1 MPWGTFTPT
10 HILTLVAA
18 VLMVVALYFIL
29 KNRSE
34 KTQTIVLFVLSL
46 SGIAAIIYNLL
57 AWNSPLQYLP
67 FHMCSINA
75 MLLPFAV
82 LTKNKTLCNLLLLW
96 CIGAGMAL
104 VVNMDTAEAELF
116 DWVFNFYYFPH
127 VLELGIPILIFT
139 LGLSKLDYKCLP
151 STLIITL
158 GIYTVVH
165 FINLGINDYCI
176 TNNILD
182 WKGDIIQVN
191 YMFSITPSNPLLQIL
206 YNILPYQYWY
216 MLLIIVLI
224 AIYLG
229 IVYGLNHLYRKR
241 KQKLQTN

>member
-10 HILTLVAA
+10 HILTLIAA
-18 VLMVVALYFIL
+18 VLTVIALYFIL
-29 KNRSE
+29 KKRSE

-176 TNNILD
+176 ANNILD

-216 MLLIIVLI
+216 MLLIIILV

-229 IVYGLNHLYRKR
+229 IVYGLNHLYRKH
-241 KQKLQTN
+241 KQKLQAN

>member
-176 TNNILD
+176 ANNILD

-216 MLLIIVLI
+216 MLLIIILV

-229 IVYGLNHLYRKR
+229 IVYGLNHLYRKH
-241 KQKLQTN
+241 KQKLQAN